1 MNSPENLV
9 KFTEFTLFS
18 FLLVLFWYLPFWEAR
33 MGLFLGIDGGGTGC
47 RARIADDAGR
57 ILGEGAAG
65 PANVTTDSH
74 GTCANILAATRQ
86 ALPPGADIS
95 GLRAVLGLAGA
106 NVRDSVARLLPGL
119 PFAHVRVV
127 SDALTA
133 TRGALGTADG
143 IVAAI
148 GTGSV
153 FTRQWHGDYRQVG
166 GWGLVL
172 GDEGSGAWIG
182 RAILSHA
189 LRARDGLFPETGLIR
204 DLIREHGGPDGVVAF
219 ARDARP
225 TDFAGLAPRIAA
237 SEDDA
242 ARRVMAAAAD
252 EVAAWITLLQPE
264 PTLPVVLLG
273 GLGEHFARLLAPRW
287 TIQSPQGTALDGA
300 VALAR
305 GEGA

>member
-1 MNSPENLV
+1 
-9 KFTEFTLFS
+9 
-18 FLLVLFWYLPFWEAR
+18 

-47 RARIADDAGR
+47 RARIVDDAGR
-57 ILGEGAAG
+57 TLGEGAAG

-74 GTCANILAATRQ
+74 GTCANILTATRQ
-86 ALPPGADIS
+86 ALPQGAEITE
-95 GLRAVLGLAGA
+95 LQAVLGLAGA

-119 PFAHVRVV
+119 PFARIRVV

-153 FTRQWHGDYRQVG
+153 FSRQWRGEYRQVG

-172 GDEGSGAWIG
+172 GDEGSGGWIG
-182 RAILSHA
+182 RAILAHA
-189 LRARDGLFPETGLIR
+189 LRAWDGLFPETDLTR
-204 DLIREHGGPDGVVAF
+204 DLICEHGGSDGVVAF

-225 TDFAGLAPRIAA
+225 TDFARLAPRVAA
-237 SEDDA
+237 SDDEA
-242 ARRVMAAAAD
+242 ARRVMAAAAE
-252 EVAAWITLLQPE
+252 EVATWIALLQPE
-264 PTLPVVLLG
+264 RPLPVVLLG
-273 GLGEHFARLLAPRW
+273 GLGEQFARLLAPRW
-287 TIQSPQGTALDGA
+287 TIQPAMGTALDGA

-305 GEGA
+305 EEAA

>member
-1 MNSPENLV
+1 
-9 KFTEFTLFS
+9 
-18 FLLVLFWYLPFWEAR
+18 

-47 RARIADDAGR
+47 RARIVDGVGR
-57 ILGEGAAG
+57 VLGEGAAG
-65 PANVTTDSH
+65 PANVTTDTH

-86 ALPPGADIS
+86 ALPQGVEMSD
-95 GLRAVLGLAGA
+95 LHAVLGLAGA

-119 PFAHVRVV
+119 PFARIRVV

-133 TRGALGTADG
+133 TRGAVGTGDG

-153 FTRQWHGDYRQVG
+153 FSRQWRGEYRQVG

-182 RAILSHA
+182 RSILAHA
-189 LRARDGLFPETGLIR
+189 LRARDGLFPETDLSR
-204 DLIREHGGPDGVVAF
+204 DLIREHGGPDGIVAF

-225 TDFAGLAPRIAA
+225 IDFAQLAPRVAA
-237 SEDDA
+237 SGDDA
-242 ARRVMAAAAD
+242 ARRVMSAAAE
-252 EVAAWITLLQPE
+252 EVGAWISVLQPD
-264 PTLPVVLLG
+264 PHLPVVVLG
-273 GLGEHFARLLAPRW
+273 GLGEQFARLLAPRW
-287 TIQSPQGTALDGA
+287 TIQSPLGTALDGA

-305 GEGA
+305 EEGA